1 MKRSPRMTIQQATKD
16 YEAWL
21 AGQLEIVPADLALKH
36 ERMRAAVFPFL
47 RATYYRWAQL
57 YPEHCHDLCSAP
69 QVLAVGDLHVE
80 NFGTWR
86 DAEGRLVWGIN
97 DFDETCTLPYTHDL
111 VRLATSAHLAVADGH
126 LEVTGRE
133 ACESLLAG
141 YREGLE
147 AGGRPFVLA
156 EHSHA
161 LRDMALARL
170 REPAQYW
177 EKLQGLATYREVVPL
192 RVVKALSA
200 LLPRPDLPRR
210 VVHRVAG
217 LGSLGR
223 QRFVAL
229 AEWQG
234 GKIAR
239 EAKALAQSAAI
250 WAHGGQGSTKVLYQ
264 TILDQSVRCI
274 DPWVRV
280 KRRWIVR
287 RLAPDCSRIELA
299 DLPQQREE
307 TRLLRAMGW
316 ETANVHLGSRTAHAL
331 LVDLAARETGWLHQA
346 ASVMLAAVQT
356 DWEAWSKDPVPHDKS
371 EAAVRPHRV
380 AAGAAAAA
388 DGDTDDELPAD
399 QAPPSARSADKSD
412 KAKSEKA
419 KSDKIKSDKAKSDKA
434 KGEKAKRDKARRDKA
449 KSDKAKGDKGDK
461 GDGSAQDV
469 KPGKVAKAGKSG
481 KGGKA
486 DKTAKVED
494 KKPPKASKTA
504 KVSKAPKAAKASKV
518 AKVAKPSDPAKA
530 GKASN
535 TAKASKAAKP
545 SKAAAAK
552 PSKAA
557 KSPKDKPGKAAKAGK
572 AEKPGKAAKV
582 AKPGKAAKVAAHG
595 GGAAPLVAAGKPATG
610 TKAKPGKSRQSAKSK
625 GPAGAAKESQPVT
638 PASKAPAAEPA
649 GQVAVNDQPG
659 DDPQAS

>member
-111 VRLATSAHLAVADGH
+111 VRLATSAHLAVQDGH
-126 LEVTGRE
+126 LEVSRKE
-133 ACESLLAG
+133 ACDSLLAG

-177 EKLQGLATYREVVPL
+177 EKLESLSTYREVVPS

-229 AEWQG
+229 ADWHG

-250 WAHGGQGSTKVLYQ
+250 WAHGGQGSSKVLYQ
-264 TILDQSVRCI
+264 TILDQSVRSI

-299 DLPQQREE
+299 DLPLQREE

-371 EAAVRPHRV
+371 EAAVRPRRV
-380 AAGAAAAA
+380 EAGAAAAAAA
-388 DGDTDDELPAD
+388 DGDSDDPLLAD
-399 QAPPSARSADKSD
+399 QAPTSAKSAGQREKGAKVKSD
-412 KAKSEKA
+412 KTAKT
-419 KSDKIKSDKAKSDKA
+419 DKVKTGRGNKGAVNA
-434 KGEKAKRDKARRDKA
+434 KGAKPGKSAKVAKDGKAEKTGKAG
-449 KSDKAKGDKGDK
+449 KGDKTAKAVADK
-461 GDGSAQDV
+461 
-469 KPGKVAKAGKSG
+469 KPAKASKSTKASKRSKVAKASNPAKAPKVAKAAKSG
-481 KGGKA
+481 KA
-486 DKTAKVED
+486 VN
-494 KKPPKASKTA
+494 
-504 KVSKAPKAAKASKV
+504 V
-518 AKVAKPSDPAKA
+518 
-530 GKASN
+530 
-535 TAKASKAAKP
+535 
-545 SKAAAAK
+545 AK

-557 KSPKDKPGKAAKAGK
+557 KSPNGKPGKAAKG
-572 AEKPGKAAKV
+572 V
-582 AKPGKAAKVAAHG
+582 AKPGKAAKVVTDGGSTSSQVASGKAA
-595 GGAAPLVAAGKPATG
+595 AG
-610 TKAKPGKSRQSAKSK
+610 TKAGKSRQAAKSK
-625 GPAGAAKESQPVT
+625 GLASAAKEGRRLK
-638 PASKAPAAEPA
+638 PAGKAPAEEPA
-649 GQVAVNDQPG
+649 AQVAANNQPG